1 MREGQTMVRLRQVFI
16 RRSAVVAT
24 MLLLASCSEMGR
36 QPAQVF
42 QGDFSASGRYYPYI
56 YHSTF
61 IYAYERK
68 GGSTT
73 RRGSNTHYLQVVDTA
88 SGRKLLD
95 EPLEID
101 SSDCTF
107 PQLGM
112 ASDAYVVLACRARSG
127 EALAPM
133 VFSIA
138 SRTIT
143 LTGASLLER
152 NPGMALDGASFTD
165 FRRDPKQPD
174 AVLFQGKD
182 GRTYRLNPET
192 GTAQVANGTFEAF
205 RGISRQLDGR
215 LPKDL
220 EEAGDGR
227 RYITHRDDPARRSQA
242 DFLEPQYLFLTA
254 ENGSYDSPAT
264 RIDGGFLVL
273 SRTDKTSGQHK
284 LLALVDADTLATRW
298 STPLPQRRGDWADN
312 FDRERF
318 LRQGNQLLIAN
329 ASQLL
334 KIDLASGKIV
344 SNTDLVE

>member
-1 MREGQTMVRLRQVFI
+1 MVQLRQPAH
-16 RRSAVVAT
+16 R
-24 MLLLASCSEMGR
+24 LLAIVAGLVLLVSCSEMGR

-42 QGDFSASGRYYPYI
+42 QGDFSASGRYYAYI

-61 IYAYERK
+61 IYSYERK
-68 GGSTT
+68 GGSTI
-73 RRGSNTHYLQVVDTA
+73 RRGSNTNYLQVVDTA

-95 EPLEID
+95 TPLEID

-112 ASDAYVVLACRARSG
+112 ASDAYLVLACGGHTDES
-127 EALAPM
+127 LAPM

-138 SRTIT
+138 ANTVT
-143 LTGASLLER
+143 QTGAALLER
-152 NPGMALDGASFTD
+152 NPGMALDGTRFTD
-165 FRRDPKQPD
+165 FRRDPAQPD

-192 GTAQVANGTFEAF
+192 GIAQVATGTFESF

-227 RYITHRDDPARRSQA
+227 RYIVNRDDPARRSQA
-242 DFLEPQYLFLTA
+242 DFLEPEYLFLTA
-254 ENGSYDSPAT
+254 ENGSHDSPAT

-318 LRQGNQLLIAN
+318 LLQGNQLLIAN

-344 SNTDLVE
+344 TNVDLVD